1 MKNVYLKLIL
11 LVIVISLV
19 HQIAPAP
26 LKYPKT
32 NKSKNITDIYHGKI
46 IEDEYRWL
54 EDDNSKQTKAWCKN
68 KMLLQIDTS
77 EKFPIEKKL
86 KKINRVMELSHIEY
100 AFIKG
105 DKIYFYKNDGLQNQS
120 VFYTKSNMDEPD
132 SWLL

>member
-54 EDDNSKQTKAWCKN
+54 EDDNSKQTKAWVQKQN
-68 KMLLQIDTS
+68 AFTDRYLRKIPYR
-77 EKFPIEKKL
+77 KKIEKRL
-86 KKINRVMELSHIEY
+86 PFLGCH
-100 AFIKG
+100 F
-105 DKIYFYKNDGLQNQS
+105 
-120 VFYTKSNMDEPD
+120 
-132 SWLL
+132 